1 MADRGKKVYPMTL
14 SQFHSYL
21 GDKLKELQAG
31 VKEIDE
37 IRVQFEAAFRQE
49 LAAWQE
55 RFSFCYPL
63 IKADRAVLPTELRAR
78 LDVIEREENAKIRG
92 EIAEL
97 TVKVRTAKTNMDQ
110 QMAQAAV
117 ARQELRT
124 ANPDLNRREE
134 KLKAEVVALQ
144 NQYAALYEQE
154 EKARNGVFSWLTRGG
169 ELRRLQ
175 RDQKKVK
182 AQQAKVMEDL
192 KKVRAAWME
201 KVQTTSEAQAQ
212 LSSQWQ
218 ALGVDA
224 ATDEARLAF
233 LSANTADL
241 AEQNAIQRL
250 LVELDSPP
258 DVAGELGAKLA
269 ELAKHNRIRASYEKG
284 MADVSLSLGLMKGIG
299 TGLEKFRESV
309 GKVVAEQRRY
319 NLKNTQVPVPASVA
333 VINQTWKFL
342 ADKLHDENYMG
353 QNPLAFSE
361 VVAKY
366 VSNRLTDQTIQRF
379 FEEMGAALNRATA
392 AWH

>member
-14 SQFHSYL
+14 AQFHSYL
-21 GDKLKELQAG
+21 GDKLKELQAS

-37 IRVQFEAAFRQE
+37 IRVLFEAAFRQE
-49 LAAWQE
+49 LADWQE

-63 IKADRAVLPTELRAR
+63 IKADRAVLPAELRAR

-97 TVKVRTAKTNMDQ
+97 TVQVRKAKAEMDQ
-110 QMAQAAV
+110 QMAQAAA

-134 KLKAEVVALQ
+134 KLKAEIVSLQ
-144 NQYAALYEQE
+144 NKYAALFEQE
-154 EKARNGVFSWLTRGG
+154 EDLRAGALSWLTRGG
-169 ELRRLQ
+169 ELRRL
-175 RDQKKVK
+175 RREQKSVK
-182 AQQAKVMEDL
+182 EKQAKATENL
-192 KKVRAAWME
+192 KKVRSAWME
-201 KVQTTSEAQAQ
+201 KVKTTSEAQAQ
-212 LSSQWQ
+212 LSAQWQ

-224 ATDEARLAF
+224 AKDEARLAF
-233 LSANTADL
+233 LSANTAEL

-250 LVELDSPP
+250 LEELDGPP
-258 DVAGELGAKLA
+258 AVAGELGARLA
-269 ELAKHNRIRASYEKG
+269 ELAEHNRIRASYEKG
-284 MADVSLSLGLMKGIG
+284 MADVSLSLGLMRGIG

-333 VINQTWKFL
+333 VINQTWKFV
-342 ADKLHDENYMG
+342 AEKVHDEQYMG

-361 VVAKY
+361 IVAKY

-392 AWH
+392 AWG